1 MSPKTPLRDPTGY
14 FEDRPNPFTPGAG
27 VFALHVLVDVVLVY
41 LLLRFMLAEIDGL
54 SSAERS
60 EVTSTVTQ
68 VLFLAVF
75 IYLIAWLVVAAVMHF
90 GVGGPE
96 SRGSFGDAMGVA
108 GWAYAPE
115 VIAAVPT
122 YLWVR
127 QQIGALDLDAS
138 DPRALEAEIESMT
151 TGAADG
157 VALLIL
163 LGVTA
168 WSVFILAKGVA
179 QTHDVPLDRA
189 VLPAV
194 IVGIGSFIFGVA
206 A

>member
-1 MSPKTPLRDPTGY
+1 MSPKTPLLDPTGY

-27 VFALHVLVDVVLVY
+27 VFGLHVLVDVVLVY
-41 LLLRFMLAEIDGL
+41 LLLRFMLDEVDGL
-54 SSAERS
+54 SSAVRS
-60 EVTSTVTQ
+60 EVTSAVTQ
-68 VLFLAVF
+68 VLFLAVI

-96 SRGSFGDAMGVA
+96 TRGSFGDAMGVA

-122 YLWVR
+122 YLWAS

-138 DPRALEAEIESMT
+138 DPRALEAELDAVA
-151 TGAADG
+151 TGAGDG
-157 VALLIL
+157 VGLLIL
-163 LGVTA
+163 LGVIV

-189 VLPAV
+189 MLPAV
-194 IVGIGSFIFGVA
+194 IVGIGAFILGVA